1 MTRKPYILITTVL
14 LLSTLL
20 LIVMRN
26 AGTYLVKPGPPHK
39 ADAMVLLMGSIPDR
53 ILQAADLYKSGL
65 AKKLIIVH
73 ENMGAYRELQ
83 ARGVTIISSTQQCRD
98 AAITLGIPADSIIIL
113 PGDAQST
120 QDEAVIV
127 REYLRTQP
135 GIDTLTL
142 VSSSDHT
149 RRSSMIFAKAFK
161 KRGMPVVVYCS
172 PSKYTNY
179 TGIGWW
185 KNKEGIQTVMME
197 YLKIGN
203 FWMFDIHKL

>member
-1 MTRKPYILITTVL
+1 LVTTCRKAGTWLVKKDPPIH
-14 LLSTLL
+14 SDA
-20 LIVMRN
+20 IVM
-26 AGTYLVKPGPPHK
+26 
-39 ADAMVLLMGSIPDR
+39 LMGSIPDR
-53 ILQAADLYKSGL
+53 VLETLDIYKSGYSNR
-65 AKKLIIVH
+65 IILV
-73 ENMGAYRELQ
+73 EESMGAYRELEKRGAYITSNTAQ
-83 ARGVTIISSTQQCRD
+83 CSTTLVKLGVTPD
-98 AAITLGIPADSIIIL
+98 HITCL

-120 QDEAVIV
+120 QDETVIV

-185 KNKEGIQTVMME
+185 KSKEGIQTVMME